1 MRGVFV
7 IALSVLY
14 GCMVAPAQIISEANL
29 GCTAIAGGG
38 MSCNGIGTYDPKYG
52 EQKLP
57 KLLVT
62 HFIIEPGAVLE
73 RPSSSTDVVIIGI
86 NGGDLLNEKAP
97 SLHVSLAKDDVTL
110 MPKEQEFA
118 YETPPPQTSNFGWSQ
133 FEDNL
138 GSIGLRV

>member
-1 MRGVFV
+1 
-7 IALSVLY
+7 
-14 GCMVAPAQIISEANL
+14 
-29 GCTAIAGGG
+29 

-97 SLHVSLAKDDVTL
+97 FLPVSLAKDDVTL
-110 MPKEQEFA
+110 MPKEQEFRLRN
-118 YETPPPQTSNFGWSQ
+118 TTSAIV
-133 FEDNL
+133 E
-138 GSIGLRV
+138 LRMVAIQR